1 MALSQNQDGSTPLQP
16 APDNS
21 LNEGF
26 GFDVARNTRLYND
39 LCSEVIEPGSGLD
52 YSLAKRIYLEHP
64 LGSRI
69 VDSPITLAF
78 TQKREIS
85 GIPEEAKIAFQNAW
99 KLARADVAIKNT
111 ARHARIYGA
120 GTLVDLGEGT
130 FKVYDPLLT
139 AGSIV
144 GNIGEPLSRDFL
156 TADDPIVRGVK
167 FNNQNSIVLYNGAQV
182 YLTYSASAFSY
193 GGRSVFYN
201 MLPMLSGFLYSIDV
215 DTLVLKKAGALVI
228 KTKPTGAA
236 PSRFSQ
242 FFQRKKANDVKR
254 ALNGNVIAIE
264 TDESI
269 ETINMTNSDDMV
281 TARDNMI
288 SNIATAMDAPALILK
303 NAVLTQGFGEGSED
317 AKILAQ
323 YVERYREEI
332 EVLFDWMTSKIQALA
347 WSEEWYQSFQMSHP
361 EYAGISYQSA
371 INFWKSN
378 FSFEWPNYITE
389 PDSEKRKGQ
398 KDSFDAYM
406 QLYRELQSG
415 IKNPEN
421 RRALAQAMVDLTQSD
436 AFKALLPEPIPL
448 NFDEDDFAVPAPTEF
463 KGSIKESEDL
473 DGATDTN
480 EQSQFNE

>member
-1 MALSQNQDGSTPLQP
+1 MALSPHQDGDTTLSSAVDIPFP
-16 APDNS
+16 
-21 LNEGF
+21 EF
-26 GFDVARNTRLYND
+26 EVARNTQLYND
-39 LCSEVIEPGSGLD
+39 LCNEVIEPGSGLD
-52 YSLAKRIYLEHP
+52 YALAKRIYLEHP

-85 GIPEEAKIAFQNAW
+85 GVPEEAKKAFLSAW
-99 KLARADVAIKNT
+99 KQARADVAIKNT

-120 GTLVDLGEGT
+120 GTLVDLGDGT

-156 TADDPIVRGVK
+156 TADDPVVRGSQ

-182 YLTYSASAFSY
+182 YLAYSASAFSY

-201 MLPMLSGFLYSIDV
+201 MLPMLAGFLYSIDV
-215 DTLVLKKAGALVI
+215 DTLVLKKAGALVA
-228 KTKPTGAA
+228 KTKPVGAA
-236 PSRFSQ
+236 GNRITQ
-242 FFQRKKANDVKR
+242 FFRRKKADDVKR

-332 EVLFDWMTSKIQALA
+332 ECLFDWITPKIQALA

-361 EYAGISYQSA
+361 EYASISYQSA
-371 INFWKSN
+371 INFWKAN
-378 FSFEWPNYITE
+378 FSFAWPNYLSE

-406 QLYRELQSG
+406 QVYRELQSG
-415 IKNPEN
+415 IRNPEN
-421 RRALAQAMVDLTQSD
+421 RRALAQTMIDLTQSD
-436 AFKALLPEPIPL
+436 AFKTLLPEPIL
-448 NFDEDDFAVPAPTEF
+448 ITFDEDDFAAPAPTEF

-473 DGATDTN
+473 DGAADTDDKSQSN
-480 EQSQFNE
+480 E